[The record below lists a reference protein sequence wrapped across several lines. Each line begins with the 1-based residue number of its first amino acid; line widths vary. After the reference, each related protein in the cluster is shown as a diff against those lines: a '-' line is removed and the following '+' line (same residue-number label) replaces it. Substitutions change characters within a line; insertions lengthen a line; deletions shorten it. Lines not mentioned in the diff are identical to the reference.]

1 MIGTRSDRKRTMP
14 RLRYAALAVA
24 ALCAVGAPSATAQQ
38 TMVVGV
44 DTVRSEPLRQTV
56 PVIGRLVARQSGV
69 VAARI
74 RGPIGVFQ
82 VEVGERV
89 ERDEIVAVLDI
100 NRLSAER
107 DLRAA
112 AVTEAAAAVVT
123 ARAEIKLKK
132 QELTRIEGLRA
143 SAAFSQGRYDDARQ
157 EVSIAEGELGEA
169 EAALG
174 RARAQL
180 RLAEIDLAYAEVRA
194 PYAGVVSQR
203 HMEVGSWVDIGDPVI
218 TLVDDRHL
226 EIEVDVPAER
236 IGGLAPGTR
245 VTVEIPGV
253 EADEAGKAL
262 TATVRAVVPDENPL
276 TRTRTVRFVPEFD
289 SDGGLAANQSA
300 TVHLPAGTPRTVVSV
315 HKDAVINRR
324 GKTLVF
330 LVIDGAAQIRPV
342 SLGEAVGGRFEVLGG
357 LKPGDIAVVRGNE
370 RLRPG
375 QKVATREGTRG

>member
-1 MIGTRSDRKRTMP
+1 MP
-14 RLRYAALAVA
+14 RLRTIALAVA
-24 ALCAVGAPSATAQQ
+24 AFCALAPSPAPAQEA
-38 TMVVGV
+38 MVVGV
-44 DTVRSEPLRQTV
+44 DAARSEPLRQTV

-74 RGPIGVFQ
+74 RGPVGVFQ
-82 VEVGERV
+82 VEVGDRV
-89 ERDEIVAVLDI
+89 ERDQIIAVLDI
-100 NRLSAER
+100 NRLTAER

-112 AVTEAAAAVVT
+112 AVAEAAAAVVT

-143 SAAFSQGRYDDARQ
+143 SVAFSQGRYDDARQ
-157 EVSIAEGELGEA
+157 EVSMAEGELGEA

-203 HMEVGSWVDIGDPVI
+203 HVEVGSWVDIGDPVV

-226 EIEVDVPAER
+226 EIEADVPAER
-236 IGGLAPGTR
+236 VGGLAPGTR
-245 VTVEIPGV
+245 VTVDIPGV

>member
-1 MIGTRSDRKRTMP
+1 ML
-14 RLRYAALAVA
+14 RLRTAALAVA
-24 ALCAVGAPSATAQQ
+24 ALCALGVSPAPAQE
-38 TMVVGV
+38 TMVVSV
-44 DTVRSEPLRQTV
+44 DAVRSEPLRQTV

-69 VAARI
+69 VAARV
-74 RGPIGVFQ
+74 RGPVGVFQ
-82 VEVGERV
+82 VEVGDRV
-89 ERDEIVAVLDI
+89 EREQTIAVLDI

-112 AVTEAAAAVVT
+112 AVSEAAAAVVT

-157 EVSIAEGELGEA
+157 EVNMAEGELGEA

-203 HMEVGSWVDIGDPVI
+203 HVEVGSWVDIGDPVI

-226 EIEVDVPAER
+226 EIEADVPAER
-236 IGGLAPGTR
+236 VGGLVPGTR
-245 VTVEIPGV
+245 VIVDIPGV

-262 TATVRAVVPDENPL
+262 TATVRAVVPDENPK

>member
-1 MIGTRSDRKRTMP
+1 ML
-14 RLRYAALAVA
+14 RLRTAALAVA
-24 ALCAVGAPSATAQQ
+24 ALCALGVSPAPAQE

-44 DTVRSEPLRQTV
+44 DAVRSEPLRQTV

-69 VAARI
+69 VAARV
-74 RGPIGVFQ
+74 RGPVGVFQ
-82 VEVGERV
+82 VEVGDRV
-89 ERDEIVAVLDI
+89 EREQTIAVLDI

-112 AVTEAAAAVVT
+112 AVSEAAAAVVT

-157 EVSIAEGELGEA
+157 EVNMAEGELGEA

-203 HMEVGSWVDIGDPVI
+203 HVEVGSWVDIGDPVI

-226 EIEVDVPAER
+226 EIEADVPAER
-236 IGGLAPGTR
+236 VGGLVPGTR
-245 VTVEIPGV
+245 VIVDIPGV
-253 EADEAGKAL
+253 EADEVGKAL
-262 TATVRAVVPDENPL
+262 TATVRAVVPDENPK